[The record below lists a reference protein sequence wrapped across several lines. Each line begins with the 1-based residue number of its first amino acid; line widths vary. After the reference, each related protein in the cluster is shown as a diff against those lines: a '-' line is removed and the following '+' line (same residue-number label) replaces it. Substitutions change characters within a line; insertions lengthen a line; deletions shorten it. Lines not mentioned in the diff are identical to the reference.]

1 MTKSAAMAFLDFTSG
16 LNSKYQA
23 ILAELISTNDVE
35 TLEDMEKAIEV
46 VKDMIQDEAI
56 ED

>member
-1 MTKSAAMAFLDFTSG
+1 MAFLDFTSG